1 MSRVD
6 LIVLEGFSSSRSSVA
21 IGVLYS
27 VIRAN
32 LRLASAAWK
41 GCFYDP
47 SSLMN
52 LPEGLSLEPITIP
65 QQPGFYFSIKAP
77 MYISNSI
84 HRKFVSV
91 DLLCGDVIEPIGSD
105 SSSVRGFRR
114 QKLPLFLL

>member
-1 MSRVD
+1 
-6 LIVLEGFSSSRSSVA
+6 
-21 IGVLYS
+21 
-27 VIRAN
+27 
-32 LRLASAAWK
+32 
-41 GCFYDP
+41 
-47 SSLMN
+47 
-52 LPEGLSLEPITIP
+52 
-65 QQPGFYFSIKAP
+65 